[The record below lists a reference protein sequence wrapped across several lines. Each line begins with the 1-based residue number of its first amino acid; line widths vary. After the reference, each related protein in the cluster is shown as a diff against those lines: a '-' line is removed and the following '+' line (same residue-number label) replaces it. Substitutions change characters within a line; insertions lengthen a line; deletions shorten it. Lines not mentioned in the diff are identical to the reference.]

1 MSPRRIAKVLT
12 GFGAVALVALVGAT
26 IYIVH
31 HQSSL
36 SIKKVA
42 GLVPG
47 ALLHAHNFHWVQMKA
62 GEPQWTLT
70 ATDASYSANRTSVIL
85 ANAHLSLASNNG
97 KQVLVRAP
105 RAALTL
111 SGNHV
116 TRADL
121 SGGTRVHYGDF
132 LLTTNEIIFF
142 PDRDEM
148 KAPGQVTIEGQGL
161 RITGVG
167 LKGHPKIRQ
176 FELLK
181 QVHTEIT
188 PKSARTAAS
197 RES

>member
-12 GFGAVALVALVGAT
+12 GFGAVALVALIGAT
-26 IYIVH
+26 VYIVH

-36 SIKKVA
+36 SVTKVA

-62 GEPQWTLT
+62 GAPQWTLT
-70 ATDASYSANRTSVIL
+70 ATDASYSADRTSVL
-85 ANAHLSLASNNG
+85 LSEPQLKMTSSSG
-97 KQVLVRAP
+97 KLVLVQAP
-105 RAALTL
+105 HAALTL
-111 SGNHV
+111 NGNHV

-132 LLTTNEIIFF
+132 LLTTNEIVFF
-142 PDRDEM
+142 PDKDEM

-161 RITGVG
+161 KITGVG
-167 LKGHPKIRQ
+167 MTGHPKIRQ

-188 PKSARTAAS
+188 PKPAHAAAS